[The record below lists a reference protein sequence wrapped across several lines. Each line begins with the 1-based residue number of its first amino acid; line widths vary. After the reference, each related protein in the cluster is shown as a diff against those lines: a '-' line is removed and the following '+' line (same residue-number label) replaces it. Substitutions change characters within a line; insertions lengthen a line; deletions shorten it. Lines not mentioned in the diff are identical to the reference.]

1 MTDKELR
8 KLKRGE
14 LLELMY
20 YMKKDLEEL
29 NQENQSLRDQLNAH
43 VAGQADINKEI
54 LEAVLK
60 TAKRV
65 DSLCKANG
73 LESDD
78 DEELLVSTKSDE
90 DENSD
95 KRETEQ

>member
-20 YMKKDLEEL
+20 YMKKELEEL

-60 TAKRV
+60 TVKRV